1 MQTAR
6 RARRRRAVNAGGAA
20 VGAQY
25 EAWPYPA
32 RDPRDE
38 ARRLVA
44 GSPSHFDELVH
55 YAFGGNDPAEGGA
68 RFRVLVAGGGTG
80 DAAIMLAQQLAD
92 RGADA
97 LVTWLDLSRAAMRI
111 AQARARARRLRNIRF
126 VRASLLEIGARGLGP
141 FDYIDCCGVLHHL
154 EDPAAGLRAL
164 AAALADGG
172 AMGLMVYGALGRAG
186 VYDAQQALRL
196 LGAGAEAPKERL
208 ALARRFLDA
217 LPPGNRLR
225 RNPWVADHLQGGDAG
240 LYDLLLHARDRAY
253 AVPETFAL
261 ARAAGLDIAAFIEP
275 VRYDPAS
282 WLGDDLGAR
291 AARLSWPD
299 RCALAELVA
308 GNIKRHVF
316 YAVPAGAPRRPPE
329 PRMDSIPVLRGF
341 DGGALAREAA
351 AAGALSVEL
360 EGSRFRYRFGPLAPA
375 ILSRIDG
382 KRSLAAIRAGLAAPC
397 GEAEF
402 EAAFADLYGKL
413 NGANILLLRNPPAR
427 A

>member
-1 MQTAR
+1 MFC
-6 RARRRRAVNAGGAA
+6 NPLPGAA
-20 VGAQY
+20 VRAQY

-38 ARRLVA
+38 ARRLVT
-44 GSPSHFDELVH
+44 GSPSHLDELAH
-55 YAFGGNDPAEGGA
+55 YAFGGNDPTAGGA
-68 RFRVLVAGGGTG
+68 PFRVLVAGGGTG

-92 RGADA
+92 RGAGA
-97 LVTWLDLSRAAMRI
+97 EVTWLDISRAAMRI

-126 VRASLLEIGARGLGP
+126 VRASLLEIEARGLGP

-186 VYDAQQALRL
+186 VYDAQSALRM

-217 LPPGNRLR
+217 LPPGNRLK

-261 ARAAGLDIAAFIEP
+261 ARAAGLEIIAFVEP
-275 VRYDPAS
+275 ARYDPAA
-282 WLGDDLGAR
+282 WLGAGLGAR
-291 AARLSWPD
+291 AAALSWPE

-316 YAVPAGAPRRPPE
+316 YAAPAGAAPRPPA
-329 PRMDSIPVLRGF
+329 PRMESIPVLRGF

-351 AAGALSVEL
+351 AAGGLRVALD
-360 EGSRFRYRFGPLAPA
+360 GADFRYRFGPLAPA

-382 KRSLAAIRAGLAAPC
+382 KRTLAEIRASLTVPC
-397 GEAEF
+397 GETEF

-413 NGANILLLRNPPAR
+413 NGANILLLRNPAGR
-427 A
+427 S